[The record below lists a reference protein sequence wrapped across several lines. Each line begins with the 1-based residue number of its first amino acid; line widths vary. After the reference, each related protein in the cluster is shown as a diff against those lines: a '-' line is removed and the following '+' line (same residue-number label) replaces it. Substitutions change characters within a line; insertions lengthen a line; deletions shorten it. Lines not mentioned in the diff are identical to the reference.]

1 MTPDRTWDPLRFQR
15 GTRGFAA
22 FVTALNGLAVLGAAL
37 AVAPNAGLPAPLDA
51 WVVTIGTVAGIAHLV
66 AAVGLVRARDW
77 APTLVGYLAGAG
89 IGTAVFAVLMI
100 ARANEAILGAAD
112 ATAIGFF
119 VWMIATWTI
128 AARFARKAY
137 TRPTVA
143 TTFAAA

>member
-22 FVTALNGLAVLGAAL
+22 FVTALNGFAVLGASL
-37 AVAPNAGLPAPLDA
+37 VVAPAAGLPAPLDA
-51 WVVTIGTVAGIAHLV
+51 WVVILGTAAGIAHLV
-66 AAVGLVRARDW
+66 ATYGLVRARSW
-77 APTLVGYLAGAG
+77 APTLVGYLAAAG
-89 IGTAVFAVLMI
+89 IGTSVFALLMI
-100 ARANEAILGAAD
+100 ARANEAILGAGD
-112 ATAIGFF
+112 ASAIGFF
-119 VWMIATWTI
+119 LWMIGTWAI